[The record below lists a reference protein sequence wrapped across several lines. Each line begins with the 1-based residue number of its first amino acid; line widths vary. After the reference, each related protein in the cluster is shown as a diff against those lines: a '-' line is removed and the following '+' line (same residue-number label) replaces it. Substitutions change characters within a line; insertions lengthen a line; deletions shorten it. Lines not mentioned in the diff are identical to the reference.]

1 MTRTLSIAAFVLGAI
16 IVLWMGSSFMG
27 SNLLAFIVTG
37 VIAIVYVI
45 GFMELMRFQQ
55 ETRTLDHALTKADEK
70 VSVLDD
76 WLKLLSPALHGS
88 VRLRIKGEYVPL
100 PAPMMT
106 PYLVGLLVM
115 LGLLGTFAGMVDTLK
130 GAVLALEGT
139 NELEAIRAGLSAPIK
154 GLSLAFGTSVAGVSA
169 SAMLGFMSTLSRR
182 QRQLSSQLLDGKMM
196 SAFQDFSLA
205 YNREQTFK
213 AMQEQS
219 QSLPVVAEKLASV
232 ADLLTHFSQGL
243 SQQLTAN
250 QAQFHSD
257 MSREMSSTYTKLA
270 SSVDTSLQQSV
281 KDTLENSSRLLGE
294 NLQQSIAQLQP
305 IVVDMVKSVSGDM
318 ANTQTRLA
326 DNIEQQ
332 LAKLSTEMTD
342 TTKGMSQTW
351 QKGAEHY
358 QTANENMV
366 ELIAS
371 TVATLNDQA
380 SHTSTEMLDHFGT
393 ASEAW
398 LAHQQNQDQLRLAQ
412 WHHAFEK
419 TSMGAQETMQAF
431 AANQQESTAAS
442 LDKVRTL
449 LTATEQLVEQRIESE
464 TQWLDRHDTQVQA
477 LTTQLSEQ
485 LTALRDEEARRGDT
499 VAEQLKQLSATAA
512 EHLQQLGIGLEAP
525 MAHLIETASET
536 PRAAAEVISQLRAEM
551 TNTMERDNQLLVE
564 RQKIFEQLS
573 TVANALEQSST
584 EQSNTL
590 QTLASDSANTLK
602 DISERFSQQVD
613 TEATRLSNAADHFS
627 GSAVELASVSD
638 AFNTAVEQFSQSTRD
653 VSETLVL
660 IEGSLENS
668 TQRSDEQMGYY
679 VAQAREIIDHT
690 ILSQQEMVEQL
701 RQLGRAAPLS
711 SSLPVSPT
719 SSET

>member
-1 MTRTLSIAAFVLGAI
+1 MTRTLSIAAFVLGAT

-27 SNLLAFIVTG
+27 SNLLAFFVTG

-55 ETRTLDHALTKADEK
+55 ETRTLNHALRKADEK
-70 VSVLDD
+70 VLVLDD
-76 WLKLLSPALHGS
+76 WLTLLSPALQSS

-182 QRQLSSQLLDGKMM
+182 QRLLASQLLDGKMM
-196 SAFQDFSLA
+196 STFQDFSLA
-205 YNREQTFK
+205 YHREQTFN

-219 QSLPVVAEKLASV
+219 QSFPVVAEKLASV
-232 ADLLTHFSQGL
+232 ADLLTHFSQDI

-250 QAQFHSD
+250 QTQFYS
-257 MSREMSSTYTKLA
+257 EMSKEMRSTYTTLA
-270 SSVDTSLQQSV
+270 HSVDTSLQQSV
-281 KDTLENSSRLLGE
+281 KQTVENSSRLLGE
-294 NLQQSIAQLQP
+294 NLQQSMGLLQP
-305 IVVDMVKSVSGDM
+305 IIVEMVNTVSRDM
-318 ANTQTRLA
+318 
-326 DNIEQQ
+326 
-332 LAKLSTEMTD
+332 
-342 TTKGMSQTW
+342 
-351 QKGAEHY
+351 
-358 QTANENMV
+358 
-366 ELIAS
+366 AS
-371 TVATLNDQA
+371 TVEGLNEQA
-380 SHTSTEMLDHFGT
+380 SHASTEMLSRFGT
-393 ASEAW
+393 ASESW
-398 LAHQQNQDQLRLAQ
+398 IAHQQSQDQLRLSQ
-412 WHHAFEK
+412 WHEAFEK
-419 TSMGAQETMQAF
+419 TSHGAQAAMQTF
-431 AANQQESTAAS
+431 AANQQASTTAS
-442 LDKVRTL
+442 LEEVRSL
-449 LTATEQLVEQRIESE
+449 LGATEQLVEQRIKNEA
-464 TQWLDRHDTQVQA
+464 QWLDRHDTQVHA

-485 LTALRDEEARRGDT
+485 LTALRDEEARRGDN
-499 VAEQLKQLSATAA
+499 VVEQLKQLSASAA

-536 PRAAAEVISQLRAEM
+536 PKVAAEVIGKLRAEM

-564 RQKIFEQLS
+564 RQKIFEQLT
-573 TVANALEQSST
+573 TVANALAQSST
-584 EQSNTL
+584 KQSDTL

-602 DISERFSQQVD
+602 EISERFSLQVD

-638 AFNTAVEQFSQSTRD
+638 AFHTAVEQFSQSTRD
-653 VSETLVL
+653 VSETLIL

-690 ILSQQEMVEQL
+690 IFSQQEMVEQL
-701 RQLGRAAPLS
+701 RQLGRAAPS
-711 SSLPVSPT
+711 SPATSPA